1 MMGLQD
7 IILQKVLKVVDN
19 TIGKKIKIIDEITDL
34 FQGQQDVINKLEDRV
49 SKLEMERDENK
60 HAG

>member
-49 SKLEMERDENK
+49 SKLERERDENK